1 MTSPRASLFLLIS
14 FAHLLL
20 LTACDV
26 DQLGWKAQLD
36 SELTSNLGDANNDG
50 AGGKDHLPG
59 NQIPSGANVNEAPDQ
74 NPQSSPSSQ
83 PSPTGTPAPSA
94 NPTSNPTPAPT
105 DEPVSSPG
113 PSAEPTANPTPA
125 PTDEPVSSPGPSAE
139 PTANP
144 TPAPTDEPVTSPRPS
159 AEPTA
164 NPTPAPTNE
173 PVSSPEPTL
182 TPSPTSVPPEVSC
195 ADNSPEGFQ
204 DWATLEHFEQG
215 KGEEF
220 IAEATAFVARIELR
234 KGSGRT
240 IALTFSSPR
249 PLDLTELQ
257 SEISHLLSDIV
268 IPAGRYDSVR
278 LAISQTKLILKDG
291 RRGVLKIPSA
301 DASGLKIFFFSDLVS
316 DGRSKQFVVGLER
329 SPAFIAVGQPKKIEE
344 ACAYLFVP
352 PEVHATIR

>member
-105 DEPVSSPG
+105 DEPVSSP
-113 PSAEPTANPTPA
+113 
-125 PTDEPVSSPGPSAE
+125 
-139 PTANP
+139 
-144 TPAPTDEPVTSPRPS
+144 RPS
-159 AEPTA
+159 AEPTV